1 VFTNPLKQRLTD
13 AGNMLNSFVSVG
25 VESFG
30 LTKKM
35 ETGRVRSYQ
44 LMQADELFAALRKLV
59 ANAGARRES
68 LIIRPFLNAETSRAI
83 IQIDDLNNNYAKF
96 TPFSFCVTETSSGRY
111 QAFLCVEDG
120 KSKYN
125 LVRRQLNATAK
136 ADRGATCAARLA
148 GTLNNKAI
156 RRLNDGTYPDVRLVQ
171 AVSNRV
177 VEIAQLVSAGLIGQ
191 ATGTPHGK
199 RTNARRKCRNLR
211 STTNQPMR
219 RLTHLPSYEVSLD
232 SVQIKDDGEPDRS
245 AADLLFAI
253 TCLRWKPPIP
263 REQIV
268 ELLMRHSEKA
278 YERNDAQWY
287 VDATIDEAMRRA

>member
-1 VFTNPLKQRLTD
+1 
-13 AGNMLNSFVSVG
+13 MLDSFVSVG

-59 ANAGARRES
+59 ASADARRDS
-68 LIIRPFLNAETSRAI
+68 LIIRPFLNAETSSAI
-83 IQIDDLNNNYAKF
+83 IQIDDLDANYDKF
-96 TPFSFCVTETSSGRY
+96 TPFSFCMTETSSGRY
-111 QAFLCVEDG
+111 QAFLCVEDA

-125 LVRRQLNATAK
+125 IVRRQLNTTAN

-148 GTLNNKAI
+148 GTLNNKTI
-156 RRLNDGTYPDVRLVQ
+156 RRLKDGTYPHVRLVQ
-171 AVSNRV
+171 ALSNRV
-177 VEIAQLVSAGLIGQ
+177 VEMTQLVSAGLIGE
-191 ATGTPHGK
+191 ANGTSYPK
-199 RTNARRKCRNLR
+199 RTNGGFKYRNLHPP
-211 STTNQPMR
+211 TANQPMR
-219 RLTHLPSYEVSLD
+219 RLTHLPCYEVSLA

-278 YERNDAQWY
+278 GERNDAQWY